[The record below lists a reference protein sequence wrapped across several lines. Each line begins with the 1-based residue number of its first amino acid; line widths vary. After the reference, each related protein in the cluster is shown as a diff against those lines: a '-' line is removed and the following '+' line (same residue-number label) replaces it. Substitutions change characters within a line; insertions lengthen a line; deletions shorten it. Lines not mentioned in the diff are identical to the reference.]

1 MVIIEV
7 CLGSSCFLKGADQV
21 VQAFQ
26 KLAESLPPGKVDIR
40 GSFCMGRCQ
49 EGVTV
54 RIGDHYFTGVRASDA
69 PRIFDEFVR
78 QKVSP

>member
-1 MVIIEV
+1 MITIEV
-7 CLGSSCFLKGADQV
+7 CLGSSCFLKGADEV

-40 GSFCMGRCQ
+40 GSVCMGRCQ

-54 RIGDHYFTGVRASDA
+54 RIGDRYFTGIRASDV

-78 QKVSP
+78 QAVSP